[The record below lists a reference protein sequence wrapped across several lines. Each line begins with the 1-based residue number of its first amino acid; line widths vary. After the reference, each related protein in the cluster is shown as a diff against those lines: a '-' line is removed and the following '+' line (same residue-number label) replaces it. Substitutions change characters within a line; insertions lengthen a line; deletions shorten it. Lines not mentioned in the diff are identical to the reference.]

1 MQNKEEL
8 SLYIHIPF
16 CVRKCGYCDFLS
28 APADEKARDRYV
40 QALLMEIERYRG
52 TETAD
57 RKIKTLYIGGGTPSI
72 LSVNQLDCIIQK
84 IKCTFNFCDDI
95 EASMEMNPGTA
106 SKEKCRALYQMG
118 INRLSIGLQ
127 STNDMELKTLGRI
140 HSYED
145 FLNTYTWC
153 REAGFQNINVDLMA
167 ALPYQ
172 TAESYTTGLRK
183 IIHLAPE
190 HISAYSLILEEG
202 TPFYQKYNSG
212 CYPLPDE
219 EQERLMY
226 RETEQILAQAG
237 YERYEISNYAKKG
250 YACRHNLVYWQGGDY
265 LGLGLGSSSYM
276 DGVRFHNTTDLN
288 TYVNQ
293 CAYVEDREELSVQ
306 ARMEEFMF
314 LGLRVMA
321 GVSGTEF
328 EKRFGKTMEDVYGD
342 VLRKHEEEG
351 LLRIERKEARKE
363 DRKEAAA
370 AEPAKGKT
378 NIERV
383 MLTTKGVDVSNY
395 VFADFLL

>member
-40 QALLMEIERYRG
+40 QALLMEIERYQG

-57 RKIKTLYIGGGTPSI
+57 RKIKTLYIGGGTPST
-72 LSVNQLDCIIQK
+72 LSVKQLECIMQK
-84 IKCTFNFCDDI
+84 IKYTFNFYDDI

-127 STNDMELKTLGRI
+127 STNDKELKTLGRI

-172 TAESYTTGLRK
+172 TVESYTTGLRK

-293 CAYVEDREELSVQ
+293 GAYVEEREELSVQ
-306 ARMEEFMF
+306 AKMEEFMF

-321 GVSGTEF
+321 GVSGMEF

-378 NIERV
+378 NIEKV

>member
-52 TETAD
+52 TKTAD

-72 LSVNQLDCIIQK
+72 LSVDQLDCIMKK

-153 REAGFQNINVDLMA
+153 REAGFQNINVDLMS

-172 TAESYTTGLRK
+172 TVESYTTGLRK
-183 IIHLAPE
+183 IIRLAPE

-226 RETEQILAQAG
+226 GETEQILAQAG

-293 CAYVEDREELSVQ
+293 GAYVEDREELSVQ
-306 ARMEEFMF
+306 AKMEEFMF

-351 LLRIERKEARKE
+351 LLQIERKE
-363 DRKEAAA
+363 DRKEADA
-370 AEPAKGKT
+370 AEPVKGKT
-378 NIERV
+378 NIEKV

>member
-28 APADEKARDRYV
+28 APADEKARDWYV

-127 STNDMELKTLGRI
+127 STNDKELNTLGRI

-172 TAESYTTGLRK
+172 TVESYTTGLRK
-183 IIHLAPE
+183 IIRLAPE

-293 CAYVEDREELSVQ
+293 VTYVEDREELSVQ
-306 ARMEEFMF
+306 AKMEEFMF

-351 LLRIERKEARKE
+351 LLQIERKE

-378 NIERV
+378 NIEKV

>member
-172 TAESYTTGLRK
+172 TVESYTTGLRK

-293 CAYVEDREELSVQ
+293 CVYVEDREELSVQ
-306 ARMEEFMF
+306 AKMEEFMF

>member
-84 IKCTFNFCDDI
+84 IKCTFNFFDDI

-127 STNDMELKTLGRI
+127 STNDMELNTLGRI

-172 TAESYTTGLRK
+172 TVESYTTGLRK
-183 IIHLAPE
+183 IIRLAPE

-276 DGVRFHNTTDLN
+276 DGVRFHNTTDFN

-293 CAYVEDREELSVQ
+293 GAYVEDREELSVQ
-306 ARMEEFMF
+306 AKMEEFMF

-351 LLRIERKEARKE
+351 LLQIERKE
-363 DRKEAAA
+363 DRKEAVA

-378 NIERV
+378 NIEKV

>member
-57 RKIKTLYIGGGTPSI
+57 RKIKTLYIGGGTPST
-72 LSVNQLDCIIQK
+72 LSVKQLECIMQK
-84 IKCTFNFCDDI
+84 IKCTFNFHGDM
-95 EASMEMNPGTA
+95 ETSMEMNPGTA

-172 TAESYTTGLRK
+172 TVESYTTGLRK
-183 IIHLAPE
+183 IIRLAPE

-250 YACRHNLVYWQGGDY
+250 LECRHNKGYWQRTDY
-265 LGLGLGSSSYM
+265 LGLGLGASSLV
-276 DGVRFHNTTDLN
+276 DHVRFSNTDNMEEYLRN
-288 TYVNQ
+288 SAFPEKIR
-293 CAYVEDREELSVQ
+293 CDRETLTE
-306 ARMEEFMF
+306 ADEMAEFMF
-314 LGLRVMA
+314 LGLRMTE
-321 GVSGTEF
+321 GVSVREF
-328 EKRFGKTMEDVYGD
+328 EEYFGKNMESIYGK
-342 VLRKHEEEG
+342 VLKKHFALG
-351 LLRIERKEARKE
+351 MLKKKNDRIF
-363 DRKEAAA
+363 
-370 AEPAKGKT
+370 
-378 NIERV
+378 
-383 MLTTKGVDVSNY
+383 LTRRGIHVSNG
-395 VFADFLL
+395 VMADFLL

>member
-84 IKCTFNFCDDI
+84 IKCTFNFCGDM
-95 EASMEMNPGTA
+95 ETSMEMNPGTA

-172 TAESYTTGLRK
+172 TVESYTTGLRK
-183 IIHLAPE
+183 IIRLAPE

-276 DGVRFHNTTDLN
+276 DGVRFHNITDLN

-293 CAYVEDREELSVQ
+293 GAYVEDREELSVQ
-306 ARMEEFMF
+306 AKMEEFMF

-351 LLRIERKEARKE
+351 LLQIERKEN
-363 DRKEAAA
+363 RKEAAA

-378 NIERV
+378 NIEKV

>member
-16 CVRKCGYCDFLS
+16 CVRKCGYCDLLS

-57 RKIKTLYIGGGTPSI
+57 RKIKTLYIGGGTPST
-72 LSVNQLDCIIQK
+72 LSVKQLECIMQK
-84 IKCTFNFCDDI
+84 IKCTFNFHGDM
-95 EASMEMNPGTA
+95 ETSMEMNPGTA

-127 STNDMELKTLGRI
+127 STNDKELNTLGRI

-145 FLNTYTWC
+145 FINTYTWC

-172 TAESYTTGLRK
+172 TVESYTTGLRK
-183 IIHLAPE
+183 IIRLAPE

-293 CAYVEDREELSVQ
+293 GAYVEDREELSVQ
-306 ARMEEFMF
+306 AKMEEFMF

-351 LLRIERKEARKE
+351 LLRIERKE
-363 DRKEAAA
+363 DRKEATA

-378 NIERV
+378 NIEKV

>member
-40 QALLMEIERYRG
+40 QALLMEIERYQG

-127 STNDMELKTLGRI
+127 STNDKELNTLGRI

-172 TAESYTTGLRK
+172 TVESYTTGLRK
-183 IIHLAPE
+183 IIRLAPE

-293 CAYVEDREELSVQ
+293 GAYVEDREELSVQ
-306 ARMEEFMF
+306 AKMEEFMF

-351 LLRIERKEARKE
+351 LLQIERKE

-378 NIERV
+378 NIEKV